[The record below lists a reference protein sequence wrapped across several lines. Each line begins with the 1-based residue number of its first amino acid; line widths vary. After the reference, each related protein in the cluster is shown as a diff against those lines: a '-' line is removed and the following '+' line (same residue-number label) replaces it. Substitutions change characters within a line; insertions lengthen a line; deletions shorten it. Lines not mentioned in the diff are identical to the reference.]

1 MRTIPVV
8 TDTCTRPDNRLVRM
22 TATTLHQRSSW
33 LPMLVIAL
41 VQIQMAFNVSAL
53 VISMGAIVDDFQTSP
68 TTIATALVVYSL
80 GVAAFVMLGARIA
93 TILGARLVF
102 QVSVIVH
109 GVSMAI
115 MAVATGPVMM
125 LLAQLLAGLAAAAA
139 VPTLVVMIATHYREQ
154 QQQQA
159 LGLLGA
165 AQAIAG
171 VGAFLIVGFLGTII
185 GWRWPFGLLAVLAAA
200 NLALSF
206 RLQNVRGDRSV
217 RIDWIGAAL
226 AGVAIILIS
235 IGVDRLNDWGLL
247 VAKDAAPFEI
257 LRLSPAFMMTVAGI
271 ICAQAFFSWL
281 NKRREQGKPRLFAQ
295 EILEAPGERAATVC
309 LLIVAALGP
318 AVNFLIPLYIQI
330 IQGRDSMATAIAII
344 PYTLAIFAAATFV
357 VRLYSRLS
365 PRHIAR
371 FGFITM
377 AIGLFLFSISVANSW
392 GNLAV
397 ILSLV
402 VMGLGEGALL
412 TLMFNVLVSASP
424 ASLAGHVGA
433 LRGTVNNLAT
443 GLGTAFASLLAVG
456 LLAFMISSSL
466 TDHPTLPPE
475 LISRVN
481 LDNVD
486 FLTNE
491 ELYDR
496 LSTLTTD
503 PQHLAEAK
511 RINEDA
517 RLTALKMSVLVL
529 AALSLF
535 GIVPAGG
542 LPGYKPGELP
552 AELDDSDLDDP
563 LPVRAPPNAGAD
575 NEQPESVR
583 EGVHA

>member
-1 MRTIPVV
+1 MIQNV
-8 TDTCTRPDNRLVRM
+8 DQ
-22 TATTLHQRSSW
+22 QRSSW
-33 LPMLVIAL
+33 LPMLVVAL
-41 VQIQMAFNVSAL
+41 VQIQMSFNVSAL
-53 VISMGAIVDDFQTSP
+53 VISMGAIVEDFQTSP
-68 TTIATALVVYSL
+68 TTIATALVIYSL

-93 TILGARLVF
+93 TIVGARLVF
-102 QVSVIVH
+102 QISVVIH

-115 MAVATGPVMM
+115 MAISSGPVEM

-171 VGAFLIVGFLGTII
+171 VAAFLIVGFLGAII
-185 GWRWPFGLLAVLAAA
+185 GWRWPFGLLAILAIV
-200 NLALSF
+200 NMALSF
-206 RLQNVRGDRSV
+206 QLQNVKGDRSIK
-217 RIDWIGAAL
+217 IDWIGALL

-235 IGVDRLNDWGLL
+235 IGVDNLNDWGLL
-247 VAKDAAPFEI
+247 VAKDAAPFDV
-257 LRLSPAFMMTVAGI
+257 LRLSPAFLMTIAGL
-271 ICAQAFFSWL
+271 ICTQSFFSWL

-318 AVNFLIPLYIQI
+318 AVSFLIPLYIQI

-344 PYTLAIFAAATFV
+344 PYTLAIFAAATMV
-357 VRLYSRLS
+357 VKLYSRLS

-371 FGFITM
+371 FGFITI
-377 AIGLFLFSISVANSW
+377 AIGLVLFSVSVANDW

-397 ILSLV
+397 IFSLI

-443 GLGTAFASLLAVG
+443 GLGTAFASLLAVA
-456 LLAFMISSSL
+456 LLAFMINASL

-481 LDNVD
+481 VDNID

-491 ELYDR
+491 ELYER
-496 LSTLTTD
+496 LTTLTTD
-503 PQHLAEAK
+503 PGHLEEAK
-511 RINEDA
+511 KINEDS
-517 RLTALKMSVLVL
+517 RLMALKLSFLVL

-552 AELDDSDLDDP
+552 PELDDGDANLPLDP
-563 LPVRAPPNAGAD
+563 EPAPAGTGNDRLEVA
-575 NEQPESVR
+575 Q
-583 EGVHA
+583 EGAPT

>member
-1 MRTIPVV
+1 
-8 TDTCTRPDNRLVRM
+8 M
-22 TATTLHQRSSW
+22 TSAPEHQRSSW
-33 LPMLVIAL
+33 LPMLVIAF

-53 VISMGAIVDDFQTSP
+53 IISMGAIVEDFQTSP

-102 QVSVIVH
+102 QVSVVMH

-115 MAVATGPVMM
+115 MAISSGPVVM

-171 VGAFLIVGFLGTII
+171 VAAFLIVGFLGTAI
-185 GWRWPFGLLAVLAAA
+185 GWRWPFALLAILAMI

-206 RLQNVRGDRSV
+206 QLQNVKGDRSIK
-217 RIDWIGAAL
+217 IDWVGAAL

-235 IGVDRLNDWGLL
+235 VGVDRLNDWGLL
-247 VAKDAAPFEI
+247 VAKNDAPFDI
-257 LRLSPAFMMTVAGI
+257 LRLSPAFLMTVTGL
-271 ICAQAFFSWL
+271 ICAQSFFSWL

-344 PYTLAIFAAATFV
+344 PYTLAIFVAATLV

-377 AIGLFLFSISVANSW
+377 AVGLSMFSVSVANDW

-397 ILSLV
+397 ILSLI

-456 LLAFMISSSL
+456 LLAFFITASL
-466 TDHPTLPPE
+466 NEHPTLPPE

-481 LDNVD
+481 LDQVD
-486 FLTNE
+486 FMTNE
-491 ELYDR
+491 DLYAF
-496 LSTLTTD
+496 LTTVTSD
-503 PQHLAEAK
+503 PEHLETAK
-511 RINEDA
+511 QINEDS
-517 RLTALKMSVLVL
+517 RLLALKLSFLVL

-552 AELDDSDLDDP
+552 PELDDGDMEPDEIFKP
-563 LPVRAPPNAGAD
+563 EPAGVR
-575 NEQPESVR
+575 NERLETLQKGTIP
-583 EGVHA
+583 

>member
-1 MRTIPVV
+1 
-8 TDTCTRPDNRLVRM
+8 
-22 TATTLHQRSSW
+22 
-33 LPMLVIAL
+33 MLVVAL
-41 VQIQMAFNVSAL
+41 VQIQMSFNVSAL
-53 VISMGAIVDDFQTSP
+53 VISMGAIVEDFQTSP
-68 TTIATALVVYSL
+68 TTIATALVIYSL

-93 TILGARLVF
+93 TIVGARLVF
-102 QVSVIVH
+102 QISVVIH

-115 MAVATGPVMM
+115 MAISSGPVEM

-171 VGAFLIVGFLGTII
+171 VAAFLIVGFLGAII
-185 GWRWPFGLLAVLAAA
+185 GWRWPFGLLAILAIV
-200 NLALSF
+200 NMALSF
-206 RLQNVRGDRSV
+206 QLQNVKGDRSIK
-217 RIDWIGAAL
+217 IDWIGALL

-235 IGVDRLNDWGLL
+235 IGVDNLNDWGLL
-247 VAKDAAPFEI
+247 VAKDAAPFDV
-257 LRLSPAFMMTVAGI
+257 LRLSPAFLMTIAGL
-271 ICAQAFFSWL
+271 ICTQSFFSWL

-318 AVNFLIPLYIQI
+318 AVSFLIPLYIQI

-344 PYTLAIFAAATFV
+344 PYTLAIFAAATMV
-357 VRLYSRLS
+357 VKLYSRLS

-371 FGFITM
+371 FGFITI
-377 AIGLFLFSISVANSW
+377 AIGLVLFSVSVANDW

-397 ILSLV
+397 IFSLI

-443 GLGTAFASLLAVG
+443 GLGTAFASLLAVA
-456 LLAFMISSSL
+456 LLAFMINASL

-481 LDNVD
+481 VDNID

-491 ELYDR
+491 ELYER
-496 LSTLTTD
+496 LTTLTTD
-503 PQHLAEAK
+503 PGHLEEAK
-511 RINEDA
+511 KINEDS
-517 RLTALKMSVLVL
+517 RLMALKLSFLVL

-552 AELDDSDLDDP
+552 PELDDGDANLPLDP
-563 LPVRAPPNAGAD
+563 EPAPAGTGNDRLEVA
-575 NEQPESVR
+575 Q
-583 EGVHA
+583 EGAPT

>member
-1 MRTIPVV
+1 
-8 TDTCTRPDNRLVRM
+8 
-22 TATTLHQRSSW
+22 
-33 LPMLVIAL
+33 MLVVAL
-41 VQIQMAFNVSAL
+41 VQIQMSFNVSAL
-53 VISMGAIVDDFQTSP
+53 VISMGAIVEDFQTSP
-68 TTIATALVVYSL
+68 TTIATALVIYSL

-93 TILGARLVF
+93 TIVGARLVF
-102 QVSVIVH
+102 QISVVIH

-115 MAVATGPVMM
+115 MAISTGPVEM

-139 VPTLVVMIATHYREQ
+139 VPTLVVMIATHYRDQ

-171 VGAFLIVGFLGTII
+171 VGAFLIVGFLGAII
-185 GWRWPFGLLAVLAAA
+185 GWRWPFGLLAILAIV
-200 NLALSF
+200 NMALSF
-206 RLQNVRGDRSV
+206 QLQNVKGDCSI
-217 RIDWIGAAL
+217 RIDWIGALL
-226 AGVAIILIS
+226 AGVAVILIS
-235 IGVDRLNDWGLL
+235 LGVDRLNEWGLL
-247 VAKDAAPFEI
+247 VAKDAAPFDI
-257 LRLSPAFMMTVAGI
+257 LRLSPAFVMTVAGI
-271 ICAQAFFSWL
+271 IFIQAFFSWL

-318 AVNFLIPLYIQI
+318 AVSFLIPLYIQI

-344 PYTLAIFAAATFV
+344 PYTLAIFAAATLV
-357 VRLYSRLS
+357 VKLYSRLS

-371 FGFITM
+371 FGFITV
-377 AIGLFLFSISVANSW
+377 ATGLVMFSVSVASDW

-402 VMGLGEGALL
+402 IMGLGEGALL

-424 ASLAGHVGA
+424 PSLAGHVGA

-456 LLAFMISSSL
+456 LLAFMINASI

-481 LDNVD
+481 VDNID

-491 ELYDR
+491 ELYER
-496 LSTLTTD
+496 LTTLTTD
-503 PQHLAEAK
+503 PEHLAEAK
-511 RINEDA
+511 QINEDS
-517 RLTALKMSVLVL
+517 RLLALKVSFLVL

-552 AELDDSDLDDP
+552 PELDDGDANLPLDPEPAPAGSDSDRLNV
-563 LPVRAPPNAGAD
+563 LQEGA
-575 NEQPESVR
+575 
-583 EGVHA
+583 